1 MLSWWSFEHIEEE
14 CPQLWEAIAR
24 VELPQPEETEMDE
37 DVRKQAQACAVR
49 QRLAGLILSG
59 DPPLAEQAYRE
70 MQYLRL
76 LSGLPLVPEKGES
89 AAPDPPPVD
98 SAIALL

>member
-1 MLSWWSFEHIEEE
+1 MLSWWSFEHIDTE
-14 CPQLWEAIAR
+14 CPQLWDAIAR

-37 DVRKQAQACAVR
+37 DARKQAQACAVR

-59 DPPLAEQAYRE
+59 DPALAEQAYRE

-76 LSGLPLVPEKGES
+76 LGGLPI
-89 AAPDPPPVD
+89 AAAQ
-98 SAIALL
+98 SEARSQTQ